1 MLSTPAAGLTDPAFF
16 LPPPQTDLSVK
27 VTGRAR
33 VLAGSHKASRVL
45 QSILKYGTPAQVAS
59 LSAELIPDVAQL
71 AKDPYGTHLVR
82 RLIDAAGKED
92 LQALVG
98 VFKPVAAKLAR
109 HPFAAPTL
117 DALYVRCTASQRA
130 SLLATFYGPQVAL
143 ARNAAASKGA
153 QGATVSLASVLQAQA
168 TVAGRRSVLG
178 HVAAAL
184 TPILEKGLVSFA
196 YVHRLLAEFLPV
208 VGAAGL
214 ADASASVAGPALLR
228 MIHTPDGARAASM
241 LLAGASARERK
252 ACVKAL
258 KGRVVDVA
266 TDACG
271 HVALVAALECID
283 DTTLLSKGLLSEVQ
297 AQLLK
302 VVQHPTAR
310 RLVLNLLHPR
320 CGRYLPPDIMAA
332 LPVVNDSPTAQA
344 ADGDA
349 GAAEGGAPDA
359 GEDKDDGDGDDDED
373 DDDHGVGDGKPGVM
387 AASKK
392 PPAVRRAQLLAFL
405 ARALVQTCS
414 SNAGQ
419 LLSHVSGC
427 DVIYEVARGAEGDAL
442 RTAAGD
448 AAIQEVT
455 MAIAAA
461 VTASETAAPS
471 GEDAEASTP
480 LREDFHASRTLRR
493 LALDSPTAA
502 AALWKHCL
510 APNVAKWAQ
519 GHGAKVLAACVAC
532 SDAPTRAAAGT
543 AVQKLQGVVAK
554 GQTAA
559 AWAAQFLN
567 TEHADV
573 AAPAAAEAG
582 QPVARAGKK
591 GTTQKKSGM
600 AHKLTAL

>member
-1 MLSTPAAGLTDPAFF
+1 
-16 LPPPQTDLSVK
+16 
-27 VTGRAR
+27 
-33 VLAGSHKASRVL
+33 VL

-59 LSAELIPDVAQL
+59 LSGELLPDVAQL

-82 RLIDAAGKED
+82 RLIDAAAKED
-92 LQALVG
+92 LQALVA
-98 VFKPVAAKLAR
+98 VFKPGAARLAR

-117 DALYVRCTASQRA
+117 DALYVRCTAAQRA

-143 ARNAAASKGA
+143 ARNAAASKGS
-153 QGATVSLASVLQAQA
+153 QGASVTLASVLQAQA

-266 TDACG
+266 TDTCG

-283 DTTLLSKGLLSEVQ
+283 DTTLLSKGLLTEVQ

-332 LPVVNDSPTAQA
+332 LPVVHDSPAAQA
-344 ADGDA
+344 ADGEA
-349 GAAEGGAPDA
+349 GAAEGGAADA
-359 GEDKDDGDGDDDED
+359 GDGDDDED
-373 DDDHGVGDGKPGVM
+373 EDEDDDHGVGDGKPGVM

-392 PPAVRRAQLLAFL
+392 PPSVRRAQLLAFL

-414 SNAGQ
+414 AHAGQ
-419 LLSHVSGC
+419 LLGHVTGC
-427 DVIYEVARGAEGDAL
+427 DVIYEVARGGEGDAL
-442 RTAAGD
+442 REAAGD
-448 AAIQEVT
+448 AAIQEVVS
-455 MAIAAA
+455 AIAAA
-461 VTASETAAPS
+461 VTASETAAPA
-471 GEDAEASTP
+471 GDDAGASTP

-493 LALDSPTAA
+493 LVLDSPQAA

-510 APNVAKWAQ
+510 ASHVAKWAQ

-532 SDAPTRAAAGT
+532 DDAPTRAAAGA
-543 AVQKLQGVVAK
+543 AVQKLSGVVAK
-554 GQTAA
+554 GQSAA
-559 AWAAQFLN
+559 TWAAQFMH

-573 AAPAAAEAG
+573 APAAAEAG
-582 QPVARAGKK
+582 QQATRAVGKK
-591 GTTQKKSGM
+591 GAT
-600 AHKLTAL
+600 

>member
-1 MLSTPAAGLTDPAFF
+1 MSL
-16 LPPPQTDLSVK
+16 K

-59 LSAELIPDVAQL
+59 LSAELVPDVAAL

-82 RLIDAAGKED
+82 RLIDAAAKEE
-92 LQALVG
+92 LQALVA
-98 VFKPVAAKLAR
+98 VFKPGAARLAR
-109 HPFAAPTL
+109 HPFAAPAL

-143 ARNAAASKGA
+143 ARNAAASKGG
-153 QGATVSLASVLQAQA
+153 QGASVTLASVLQAQA
-168 TVAGRRSVLG
+168 TIAGRRSVLT

-196 YVHRLLAEFLPV
+196 YVHRLLAEYLPV
-208 VGAAGL
+208 VGTAGL
-214 ADASASVAGPALLR
+214 ADAAASVAGPALLR

-271 HVALVAALECID
+271 HVALLAALECID

-297 AQLLK
+297 GQLLK
-302 VVQHPTAR
+302 VMQHPTAR

-332 LPVVNDSPTAQA
+332 LPVVQDVAAAPPADGTA
-344 ADGDA
+344 ADAAPETAAGGDA
-349 GAAEGGAPDA
+349 GGDS
-359 GEDKDDGDGDDDED
+359 DGDGDDEDD
-373 DDDHGVGDGKPGVM
+373 DDDHGVGDGKPGVL

-392 PPAVRRAQLLAFL
+392 PPSVRRAQLLAFL

-414 SNAGQ
+414 ANAG
-419 LLSHVSGC
+419 LLLGHATGC
-427 DVIYEVARGAEGDAL
+427 DVMYEVARGGEGDAL

-448 AAIQEVT
+448 AAIQEVVD
-455 MAIAAA
+455 AIAAA
-461 VTASETAAPS
+461 VTASESAAPS
-471 GEDAEASTP
+471 GDGGAAASTP

-493 LALDSPTAA
+493 LVLDSPQAA
-502 AALWKHCL
+502 AALWKGCL
-510 APNVAKWAQ
+510 AAHVAKWAT

-532 SDAPTRAAAGT
+532 GDAGTRAAAGA
-543 AVQKLQGVVAK
+543 AVQKQPGLVAK
-554 GQTAA
+554 GQTPA
-559 AWAAQFLN
+559 AWAAQFMHS
-567 TEHADV
+567 EHAEP
-573 AAPAAAEAG
+573 APAAAEAG
-582 QPVARAGKK
+582 KQATRAGGKVA
-591 GTTQKKSGM
+591 TQKK
-600 AHKLTAL
+600 